1 MYLPIAGIEAS
12 HTNTSCVTVCGT
24 VLSGNTCA
32 RFLALVLEPLVLEPK
47 LGGLPRFASRA
58 TRGNAPLPSPF
69 EPNNNVIPPLY
80 NPLGGPQGKGHVNFD
95 RSKEQYLDAGPCT
108 WNIETNGGLTIVAVV
123 RFTGSAG
130 SSERIIDF
138 TSGPGIYLALGRY
151 QTSSGLFLAITNA
164 GSSGVESGNIPNTI
178 QPDAWLT
185 VVVMYR
191 ASTSQ
196 YVVTV
201 NNAIVSTG
209 TASAAVTDRS
219 LSRTYIGKS
228 SFAGDA
234 YFNGEIA
241 GVFVVDEYLSTDA
254 TSAIAVA
261 LVRGEDLT
269 SQSCAFQV
277 H

>member
-1 MYLPIAGIEAS
+1 
-12 HTNTSCVTVCGT
+12 
-24 VLSGNTCA
+24 
-32 RFLALVLEPLVLEPK
+32 
-47 LGGLPRFASRA
+47 
-58 TRGNAPLPSPF
+58 
-69 EPNNNVIPPLY
+69 VIPPVY
-80 NPLGGPQGKGHVNFD
+80 NPLGGPQGKGHVTFD

-130 SSERIIDF
+130 SEERIIDF
-138 TSGPGIYLALGRY
+138 ASGPNINGIYLARY
-151 QTSSGLFLAITNA
+151 QTSSDLYLEITNA
-164 GSSGVESGNIPNTI
+164 GSSSVESGNIPI
-178 QPDAWLT
+178 QPDTWLT
-185 VVVMYR
+185 VVVSYRAESR

-201 NNAIVSTG
+201 NNAVVSTG

-228 SFAGDA
+228 SFDDA

-241 GVFVVDEYLSTDA
+241 GVFVVDEYLSTAA
-254 TSAIAVA
+254 TSAIADA

-269 SQSCAFQV
+269 SQSCASQV